1 MKNNKGFTI
10 MEVLITVAILA
21 VFLGLSMNLGRGALQ
36 RAKFNDAFNQF
47 IADFYTARQM
57 AALENK
63 YVAMVFDPQGRFY
76 TIRIQKGIDEDPGS
90 EDSYE
95 DFKKIEPSPMH
106 GEKFFEFIGLE
117 DDFAINALGTV
128 RAYPVNLQ
136 KAPISVTIK
145 FFKKNEV
152 TGVEDYTKKVWI
164 YPSGGIKIDK
174 KF

>member
-10 MEVLITVAILA
+10 MELLITFAILA
-21 VFLGLSMNLGRGALQ
+21 VFLGLSLSLGRGALQ

-57 AALENK
+57 AALENR

-76 TIRIQKGIDEDPGS
+76 TIRIQKGIDENPGS

-95 DFKKIEPSPMH
+95 DFKKVQPLTLQ
-106 GEKFFEFIGLE
+106 GEKFFEFIGPE

-136 KAPISVTIK
+136 KAPISVTLK
-145 FFKKNEV
+145 FFKNDEIS
-152 TGVEDYTKKVWI
+152 GAEDYSKKVWI